1 MKYYRIRTRTSTDKI
16 IVIADNIPTLEEAY
30 KIVLVRG
37 IGTPRKFY
45 IDEVNP
51 KLFSKLSAREAKI
64 RLEDMKNE
72 TNN

>member
-1 MKYYRIRTRTSTDKI
+1 MYYRIRTRTSTDKI
-16 IVIADNIPTLEEAY
+16 IVIADNIPTLEEVY

-51 KLFSKLSAREAKI
+51 KLFSKLSAREAKK
-64 RLEDMKNE
+64 RLEDMKNAD
-72 TNN
+72 NN